1 MPFSSEVGLALTH
14 IFLIRVFSC
23 QGSQQS
29 VCQKSL
35 LPFFDK
41 LTRQN
46 GALLMPLTI
55 FHSVLKLTQK
65 SLISLRIHLGKGVKL
80 WIDIRKLV
88 MSQMRHFWVFS
99 CVVNFF
105 TLLRSRKWYWK
116 AITLIVF

>member
-1 MPFSSEVGLALTH
+1 MLSLLGLLGLSRQQLPLVFQKYAPFFHYYLDCFCSFLCAFSSEVGLALTH

-35 LPFFDK
+35 LPFPFFFFDK

-65 SLISLRIHLGKGVKL
+65 KSH
-80 WIDIRKLV
+80 
-88 MSQMRHFWVFS
+88 
-99 CVVNFF
+99 
-105 TLLRSRKWYWK
+105 
-116 AITLIVF
+116 

>member
-1 MPFSSEVGLALTH
+1 MSAKSPFSL
-14 IFLIRVFSC
+14 
-23 QGSQQS
+23 
-29 VCQKSL
+29 
-35 LPFFDK
+35 FFDK

-88 MSQMRHFWVFS
+88 MSPMRHFWGFS
-99 CVVNFF
+99 CVVYFF